1 MLKISMAN
9 RFQFRIMTE
18 FSGLFGMRRKG
29 RDSLYWRCGNI
40 TGAIYKRRREKSD
53 RKVRQQPGP
62 GSKKPFDRT

>member
-29 RDSLYWRCGNI
+29 EIHY
-40 TGAIYKRRREKSD
+40 IYKRRREKSD